1 MLNDYGEWGQLVR
14 ELAGYDVA
22 RYAEITRW
30 PLAEALAAY
39 ENKLREDARR
49 DYQVQYLAWA
59 VLAAAGATKRKRPP
73 DLPEI
78 LKD

>member
-1 MLNDYGEWGQLVR
+1 VR
-14 ELAGYDVA
+14 ELAAYDVA

-49 DYQVQYLAWA
+49 DYQVEYLAWA
-59 VLAAAGATKRKRPP
+59 TLAATGATKRKRPP
-73 DLPEI
+73 EVPAI
-78 LKD
+78 LKE